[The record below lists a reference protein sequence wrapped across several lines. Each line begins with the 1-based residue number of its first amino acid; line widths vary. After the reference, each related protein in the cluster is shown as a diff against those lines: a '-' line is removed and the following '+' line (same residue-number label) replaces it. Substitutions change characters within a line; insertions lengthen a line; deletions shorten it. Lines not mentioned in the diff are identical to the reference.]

1 LRALDLVPNPK
12 NWRRHP
18 KSQVDALRGL
28 MNEVGFVDGLLARE
42 LPDGRLMLID
52 GHLRAETLP
61 EALLPVLLVDLTEEE
76 ADKVLLTLDPISAMA
91 QSDAGPIRALLET
104 VRSDDEA
111 VQNLLRITAGER
123 LWDILHPNEL
133 NEIDISPERAK
144 ELKAKWGTT
153 IGQLWQVGPHR
164 LACGDCREETVLRR
178 LWSDGRPPFRLIWT
192 DPPYGVNYGEKTAWM
207 HRRLAQKRP

>member
-1 LRALDLVPNPK
+1 
-12 NWRRHP
+12 
-18 KSQVDALRGL
+18 
-28 MNEVGFVDGLLARE
+28 MNEVGFVDALLARE

-91 QSDAGPIRALLET
+91 QSDAGRIRALLET

-123 LWDILHPNEL
+123 LWDILHP
-133 NEIDISPERAK
+133 S
-144 ELKAKWGTT
+144 
-153 IGQLWQVGPHR
+153 
-164 LACGDCREETVLRR
+164 
-178 LWSDGRPPFRLIWT
+178 S
-192 DPPYGVNYGEKTAWM
+192 
-207 HRRLAQKRP
+207 

>member
-1 LRALDLVPNPK
+1 VRARDLVPNPK

-28 MNEVGFVDGLLARE
+28 MNEVGFVDALLARE
-42 LPDGRLMLID
+42 LPDGRLMLIY

-61 EALLPVLLVDLTEEE
+61 AALLPVLLVDLTEEE

-91 QSDAGPIRALLET
+91 RSDAGPIRALLET

-123 LWDILHPNEL
+123 LWDILHP
-133 NEIDISPERAK
+133 S
-144 ELKAKWGTT
+144 
-153 IGQLWQVGPHR
+153 
-164 LACGDCREETVLRR
+164 
-178 LWSDGRPPFRLIWT
+178 S
-192 DPPYGVNYGEKTAWM
+192 
-207 HRRLAQKRP
+207 

>member
-1 LRALDLVPNPK
+1 MSIMQIRDRIRELRRVKAADLVPNPK
-12 NWRRHP
+12 NWRTHNRAQ
-18 KSQVDALRGL
+18 SDALKGVL
-28 MNEVGFVDGLLARE
+28 AEVGFVDALLARE

-91 QSDAGPIRALLET
+91 QSDAGRMRALLET

-111 VQNLLRITAGER
+111 VQKLLRITAGER

-133 NEIDISPERAK
+133 NEID
-144 ELKAKWGTT
+144 
-153 IGQLWQVGPHR
+153 
-164 LACGDCREETVLRR
+164 
-178 LWSDGRPPFRLIWT
+178 
-192 DPPYGVNYGEKTAWM
+192 
-207 HRRLAQKRP
+207 